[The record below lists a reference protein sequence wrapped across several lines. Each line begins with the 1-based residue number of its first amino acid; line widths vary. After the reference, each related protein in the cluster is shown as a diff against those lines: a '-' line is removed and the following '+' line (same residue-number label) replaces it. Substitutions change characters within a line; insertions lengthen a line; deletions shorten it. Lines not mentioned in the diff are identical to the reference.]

1 MSIRMPSE
9 SIAPTD
15 NGSIVVTPPVPRR
28 FATFVGAVAVL
39 LAAFHRPLVELA
51 RFSLADQL
59 SSYIP
64 LIPLVSLY
72 LGWLTREAWQIDS
85 PPPRRLAAI
94 PFSIGLGLL
103 AVYWWGR
110 HVGWR
115 FGASDYLALMTISLV
130 ALIVAAG
137 CALVGVRTLRTIAF
151 PLAFLIFAVPIP
163 TVLHQWI
170 ETFLQRASAD
180 AAEGFF
186 FLTLMPNWRD
196 GQVFHLPG
204 MSLEVAPECSG
215 IHSTLVLLITS
226 VLASHLFLRA
236 TWRRAI
242 LICFV
247 LPLALLRNGFR
258 ILVIGELCVHIGPEM
273 INSSIHHHG
282 GPLFFALSLIP
293 LFYLLRWLHRS
304 ESLTRPS
311 P

>member
-1 MSIRMPSE
+1 MPPE
-9 SIAPTD
+9 SIAPT
-15 NGSIVVTPPVPRR
+15 GGGPVAVTPPVPRR
-28 FATFVGAVAVL
+28 SAAFLAAVAVL
-39 LAAFHRPLVELA
+39 LAAFHGPLIELA

-85 PPPRRLAAI
+85 QPPRRLAAI

-110 HVGWR
+110 HIGWR
-115 FGASDYLALMTISLV
+115 FDASDYLALMTASLV

-137 CALVGVRTLRTIAF
+137 FAFVGAHTLRTIAF
-151 PLAFLIFAVPIP
+151 PLAFLIFAVPMP
-163 TVLHQWI
+163 TMLHQWV

-186 FLTLMPNWRD
+186 FLTFMPNWRE

-215 IHSTLVLLITS
+215 IHSTLVLFITS

-236 TWRRAI
+236 TSRRVV
-242 LICFV
+242 LVCFV

-282 GPLFFALSLIP
+282 GPLFFVLSLIP
-293 LFYLLRWLHRS
+293 FFYLLRWLRRS
-304 ESLTRPS
+304 ESLARPS